1 MKGELLFFVELIGI
15 VAFSVSGA
23 VSAFR
28 KHMDL
33 FGIIILG
40 ACTALGGGA
49 LRDIMLGITPPA
61 MFKNPVYAAVA
72 ALASLAVFIPQVRRL
87 IGGNR
92 AYEIVMLVM
101 DSLGLG
107 VFTVVGIQ
115 TALEKN
121 GDYAPFLLVCVGVL
135 TGVGGGVLRDVLAG
149 ERPYVFVKHFYACA
163 SLIGAVLCVFQKI
176 HRSYRSIFCR
186 RLGSRRAE
194 TFGGGVSVEAAEAR
208 TRRYAGRFIKRGKS
222 AERKVTRLP
231 GAAAY
236 F

>member
-1 MKGELLFFVELIGI
+1 MKGELLLFVELIGI

-87 IGGNR
+87 IGGYR

-101 DSLGLG
+101 VSLGLG

-115 TALEKN
+115 PHLRKTVITLRSFSSAS
-121 GDYAPFLLVCVGVL
+121 VC
-135 TGVGGGVLRDVLAG
+135 
-149 ERPYVFVKHFYACA
+149 
-163 SLIGAVLCVFQKI
+163 
-176 HRSYRSIFCR
+176 
-186 RLGSRRAE
+186 SR
-194 TFGGGVSVEAAEAR
+194 V
-208 TRRYAGRFIKRGKS
+208 S
-222 AERKVTRLP
+222 AEEFCEMFWLVSARM
-231 GAAAY
+231 
-236 F
+236 FS

>member
-1 MKGELLFFVELIGI
+1 MHAICDTERKIPTAFLRRNFYILLAIWQGICYKQCAYVCFGGADLLKGELLFFVELIGI

-33 FGIIILG
+33 FGVIILG

-49 LRDIMLGITPPA
+49 LRDIMLGMTPPA
-61 MFKNPVYAAVA
+61 MFKNPVYAVVA

-121 GDYAPFLLVCVGVL
+121 GDYAPFLLC
-135 TGVGGGVLRDVLAG
+135 LR
-149 ERPYVFVKHFYACA
+149 RCA
-163 SLIGAVLCVFQKI
+163 
-176 HRSYRSIFCR
+176 H
-186 RLGSRRAE
+186 GSRRR
-194 TFGGGVSVEAAEAR
+194 SSAR
-208 TRRYAGRFIKRGKS
+208 CSGR
-222 AERKVTRLP
+222 
-231 GAAAY
+231 
-236 F
+236 

>member
-1 MKGELLFFVELIGI
+1 MKGELLLFVELIGI

-28 KHMDL
+28 KQMDL
-33 FGIIILG
+33 FGIIMLG
-40 ACTALGGGA
+40 ACTALGGGV

-61 MFKNPVYAAVA
+61 MFENPVYAAVA

-115 TALEKN
+115 TALEKS
-121 GDYAPFLLVCVGVL
+121 GDYGPFLLVCVGVL

-163 SLIGAVLCVFQKI
+163 SLIGAVLCVFFRKYTGLTAASFVGGSGPLLSDVFLASDLAVELFF
-176 HRSYRSIFCR
+176 RYR
-186 RLGSRRAE
+186 G
-194 TFGGGVSVEAAEAR
+194 
-208 TRRYAGRFIKRGKS
+208 
-222 AERKVTRLP
+222 
-231 GAAAY
+231 
-236 F
+236 

>member
-61 MFKNPVYAAVA
+61 MFKNPVYAVVA

-87 IGGNR
+87 I
-92 AYEIVMLVM
+92 
-101 DSLGLG
+101 S
-107 VFTVVGIQ
+107 
-115 TALEKN
+115 
-121 GDYAPFLLVCVGVL
+121 
-135 TGVGGGVLRDVLAG
+135 
-149 ERPYVFVKHFYACA
+149 
-163 SLIGAVLCVFQKI
+163 
-176 HRSYRSIFCR
+176 
-186 RLGSRRAE
+186 AE
-194 TFGGGVSVEAAEAR
+194 TVPMRSSCSSWIRSDSAFSPSSEYRPHLRKTVITLRSFSSASVCSRE
-208 TRRYAGRFIKRGKS
+208 S
-222 AERKVTRLP
+222 AEEFCEMFWQVSARMSS
-231 GAAAY
+231 
-236 F
+236 

>member
-61 MFKNPVYAAVA
+61 MFKNPVYAVVA
-72 ALASLAVFIPQVRRL
+72 ALASLALVIPQVRRL
-87 IGGNR
+87 LGGNR

-163 SLIGAVLCVFQKI
+163 SLIGAVLCVFFRKYTGLTAA
-176 HRSYRSIFCR
+176 SFVGGSAVVAL
-186 RLGSRRAE
+186 RLL
-194 TFGGGVSVEAAEAR
+194 AAVFR
-208 TRRYAGRFIKRGKS
+208 WK
-222 AERKVTRLP
+222 LP
-231 GAAAY
+231 KPGHGDMRDGL
-236 F
+236 

>member
-1 MKGELLFFVELIGI
+1 MRSESTWII
-15 VAFSVSGA
+15 
-23 VSAFR
+23 
-28 KHMDL
+28 

-107 VFTVVGIQ
+107 VSPSSEYRPHLRKTVI
-115 TALEKN
+115 T
-121 GDYAPFLLVCVGVL
+121 
-135 TGVGGGVLRDVLAG
+135 LRS
-149 ERPYVFVKHFYACA
+149 FSSA
-163 SLIGAVLCVFQKI
+163 SGC
-176 HRSYRSIFCR
+176 
-186 RLGSRRAE
+186 SRE
-194 TFGGGVSVEAAEAR
+194 
-208 TRRYAGRFIKRGKS
+208 S
-222 AERKVTRLP
+222 AEEFCEMFWQVSARM
-231 GAAAY
+231 
-236 F
+236 FS

>member
-1 MKGELLFFVELIGI
+1 MKGELLLFVELIGI

-40 ACTALGGGA
+40 ACTALGGGT

-92 AYEIVMLVM
+92 AYEIV
-101 DSLGLG
+101 
-107 VFTVVGIQ
+107 
-115 TALEKN
+115 
-121 GDYAPFLLVCVGVL
+121 LLVCVGVL

-163 SLIGAVLCVFQKI
+163 SLIGAVLCVFFRKYTGLTAA
-176 HRSYRSIFCR
+176 SFVGGSAVVAL
-186 RLGSRRAE
+186 RLL
-194 TFGGGVSVEAAEAR
+194 AAVFR
-208 TRRYAGRFIKRGKS
+208 WK
-222 AERKVTRLP
+222 LP
-231 GAAAY
+231 KPGHGDMRDGL
-236 F
+236 

>member
-1 MKGELLFFVELIGI
+1 MKGELLLFVELIGI

-28 KHMDL
+28 KQMDL
-33 FGIIILG
+33 FGIIMLG
-40 ACTALGGGA
+40 ACTALGGGV

-61 MFKNPVYAAVA
+61 MFENPVYAAVA

-115 TALEKN
+115 TALEKS
-121 GDYAPFLLVCVGVL
+121 GDYGQFLLVCVGVL

-163 SLIGAVLCVFQKI
+163 SLIGAVLCVFLRNYI
-176 HRSYRSIFCR
+176 GLTAASFIGGSAVVAL
-186 RLGSRRAE
+186 RL
-194 TFGGGVSVEAAEAR
+194 
-208 TRRYAGRFIKRGKS
+208 
-222 AERKVTRLP
+222 L
-231 GAAAY
+231 AAA
-236 F
+236 FRWKLPKPGHGDMQDGL

>member
-40 ACTALGGGA
+40 ACTALGGGT

-135 TGVGGGVLRDVLAG
+135 TGVGGGVLRDVLTG

-163 SLIGAVLCVFQKI
+163 SLIGAVLCVFFRKYTGLTAA
-176 HRSYRSIFCR
+176 SFVGGSAVVAL
-186 RLGSRRAE
+186 RLL
-194 TFGGGVSVEAAEAR
+194 AAVFR
-208 TRRYAGRFIKRGKS
+208 WK
-222 AERKVTRLP
+222 LP
-231 GAAAY
+231 KPGHGDMRDGL
-236 F
+236 

>member
-1 MKGELLFFVELIGI
+1 
-15 VAFSVSGA
+15 
-23 VSAFR
+23 
-28 KHMDL
+28 MDL

-61 MFKNPVYAAVA
+61 MFKNPVYAVVA

-163 SLIGAVLCVFQKI
+163 SLIGAVLCVFFRKYTGLTAA
-176 HRSYRSIFCR
+176 SFVGGSAVVAL
-186 RLGSRRAE
+186 RLL
-194 TFGGGVSVEAAEAR
+194 AAVFR
-208 TRRYAGRFIKRGKS
+208 WK
-222 AERKVTRLP
+222 LP
-231 GAAAY
+231 KPGHGDMRDGL
-236 F
+236 